1 MSANSTILNNT
12 QLCEDDEGIDSILV
26 DDVNTVGNQ
35 GKSNSQGGDGR
46 LVDVAK
52 DILGANISE
61 NWLHMDQIEPEKLKW
76 MKKSPSMKESR
87 VCLKLTNNLLTLIES
102 CCSYY
107 IYPSFQNDLK
117 ILVYHRDT
125 VIYRNCCSE
134 SRRMLLST
142 REWSC

>member
-1 MSANSTILNNT
+1 MTISEPSIIKFLQEKRKQQTSANSTILNNT

-35 GKSNSQGGDGR
+35 GKSQSQGSDGR

-61 NWLHMDQIEPEKLKW
+61 NWLHMDQVETEKLKW
-76 MKKSPSMKESR
+76 MKKSPTIKESR
-87 VCLKLTNNLLTLIES
+87 VCLKLKFEN

-107 IYPSFQNDLK
+107 IYPLVQNDLK
-117 ILVYHRDT
+117 ISLYHRDM
-125 VIYRNCCSE
+125 VIYRNYC
-134 SRRMLLST
+134 
-142 REWSC
+142 